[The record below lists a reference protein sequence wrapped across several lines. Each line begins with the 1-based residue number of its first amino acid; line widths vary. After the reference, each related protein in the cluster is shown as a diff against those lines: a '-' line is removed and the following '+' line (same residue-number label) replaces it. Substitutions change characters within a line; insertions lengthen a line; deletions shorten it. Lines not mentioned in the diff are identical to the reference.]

1 MAPLILGFVLGKPEM
16 GVLGGVGGL
25 WTGLSDSG
33 GTFRTKAI
41 SISVATVLIA
51 AGSVVGTVAA
61 NSPLVAMSLMLIA
74 AFFAGMAGVYGNA
87 ASTVGS
93 ISLVSLMIYLA
104 APGTLAEGFQRAAI
118 QAAGSAWAAVL
129 SLYLWPLRP
138 YQPVVEAIAQAYEK
152 SAELLEGLRRQLSP
166 GSGAARWSTTLVSE
180 RDAAMQAIQKARD
193 MTAEIRTRR
202 QGATYI
208 GQDLLVLTRYADRLL
223 GATVALAET
232 LELASES
239 RFYPRL
245 QLMFLRSIE
254 ELAQAAQR
262 VARAARSGGG
272 VVDLSEIGRLLRE
285 AGETISDLRDS
296 SEDLESDF
304 TELLTLRSEERAL
317 RTAGRYLHNAGEIVS
332 TLGKPRRVRAHHGES
347 GDLDPAVIGPTRLRD
362 NLTRDSLIFR
372 HALRLAVACA
382 TAVAVYSSFHIAH
395 GAWVTLTVFVILK
408 PDFGGTRQRAI
419 QRVAGTVAGGLLGI
433 ALAYGIQHPLAILIA
448 LGVLAF
454 AAFSQMS
461 LEYHRFVFF
470 LTPFVV
476 MLLSLGH
483 PGDWQVALVRM
494 VNTVVGGLI
503 ALAAGYTLWP
513 AWALESLPSQLAK
526 ATGTN
531 REYFDKVMTRWLRRP
546 VHDFEIRSAH
556 EAAQVECS
564 NVYVSFQ
571 RMLSDPSSRQAG
583 VEPFYALASYTQRF
597 CDDVTTLSAYLH
609 HFSGKH
615 GLPGL
620 EEFAAKIS
628 QSMADLAIALESS
641 GPPPPSPSFD
651 DELRLMNDHVQEL
664 VSARAVQIQEQRFD
678 TPQRQALRDFGVLT
692 AEIGRMAEEVVGM
705 YRALDRLRR
714 ESPWVLQGIHVHQPL
729 AKH

>member
-1 MAPLILGFVLGKPEM
+1 MVPLIVGFALGKPET

-25 WTGLSDSG
+25 WAGLADSG

-41 SISVATVLIA
+41 SISTATVLIA

-61 NSPLVAMSLMLIA
+61 NSALAAMGLMLVAAFCA
-74 AFFAGMAGVYGNA
+74 AMAGVWGNA

-93 ISLVSLMIYLA
+93 MALVSLMIYLG
-104 APGTLAEGFQRAAI
+104 APGTLADGYQRAAV
-118 QAAGSAWAAVL
+118 QAAGSVWAAVL

-138 YQPVVEAIAQAYEK
+138 YQPVLEAIAQAYDK
-152 SAELLEGLRRQLSP
+152 SAELLEGLRRQLTP
-166 GSGAARWSTTLVSE
+166 GSGPARWSTTLVSE

-193 MTAEIRTRR
+193 LTAQIRTRR

-208 GQDLLVLTRYADRLL
+208 GQDLLVLTRYSDRLL
-223 GATVALAET
+223 EATVALAET

-239 RFYPRL
+239 RFYPSL
-245 QLMFLRSIE
+245 QLMFLRLIE
-254 ELAQAAQR
+254 ELSQAA
-262 VARAARSGGG
+262 ARIAGAGRNGGG
-272 VVDLSEIGRLLRE
+272 TVDLAEIDRMLDE

-296 SEDLESDF
+296 SKNLESDF
-304 TELLTLRSEERAL
+304 PELLMLRSGERAL
-317 RTAGRYLHNAGEIVS
+317 RAAAGYLHKAGEIAS

-347 GDLDPAVIGPTRLRD
+347 GDEDPAVIGPTRLRD
-362 NLTRDSLIFR
+362 NLTLDSLVFR

-382 TAVAVYSSFHIAH
+382 TAVAVYSHFHIAH

-433 ALAYGIQHPLAILIA
+433 ALAYAIQHPLAILIA
-448 LGVLAF
+448 LGMLAF

-494 VNTVVGGLI
+494 ANTIVGGLI

-513 AWALESLPSQLAK
+513 AWSLESLPSQLAK
-526 ATGTN
+526 AARAN
-531 REYFDKVMTRWLRRP
+531 REYFDKVMARWLRQQ
-546 VHDFEIRSAH
+546 VSSSEIRSAH

-583 VEPFYALASYTQRF
+583 VEPFYALASYMQRL
-597 CDDVTTLSAYLH
+597 CDDVTTLSAYLE

-615 GLPGL
+615 QLPGL
-620 EEFAAKIS
+620 PELASKIS
-628 QSMADLAIALESS
+628 QSMAELAAALES
-641 GPPPPSPSFD
+641 GGQTVQAPLFD
-651 DELRLMNDHVQEL
+651 NELRLMNVHVQEL
-664 VSARAVQIQEQRFD
+664 VTARAVQIQAQRFD

-692 AEIGRMAEEVVGM
+692 AEIGRLAEEVVGM

-714 ESPWVLQGIHVHQPL
+714 DSPWVLQGIHVHEPM